1 MLLYANLVN
10 KFIEKTENLF
20 FENYNPLNFK
30 RIKFIIFIILSFYF
44 SKIGNMVLKK
54 SKKLK

>member
-20 FENYNPLNFK
+20 FENYNHKILKELSLLFLLFYL
-30 RIKFIIFIILSFYF
+30 FISQ
-44 SKIGNMVLKK
+44 K
-54 SKKLK
+54 

>member
-20 FENYNPLNFK
+20 FENYNSLNFK

-44 SKIGNMVLKK
+44 PKIDNMELKNMK
-54 SKKLK
+54 N